1 MRWDS
6 LFADMEAQL
15 HAAGQRGLE
24 SEANE
29 LARLNHAETSLGDR
43 LRGQIDSGIRLTV
56 PGGLQF
62 TGPWHTLGPAGWS
75 LTNEPEAFSCRCRQ
89 SSYLKG

>member
-29 LARLNHAETSLGDR
+29 LARLNHAETSLIYEQV
-43 LRGQIDSGIRLTV
+43 RG
-56 PGGLQF
+56 PGV
-62 TGPWHTLGPAGWS
+62 
-75 LTNEPEAFSCRCRQ
+75 
-89 SSYLKG
+89 